1 MSDAQEQV
9 TKLFEDF
16 KQANDQRLSE
26 IEKSATGTADALIVE
41 KTEKLNA
48 AITEAMD
55 QAKAAEKRA
64 EQAEIASKRS
74 GYGEQGEGPQVKA
87 ADLATFRAMNKG
99 ADVSAEDYIERK
111 AAMSAYLRKGRTEGF
126 DQKAMSVDADPEGGY
141 YVMPDTSGRVA
152 SLVYETSPVRQVA
165 NVQTITTDALE
176 GFNDLDEAAQAW
188 VGEQTSRTETNTPQ
202 IGQWRIPVHEQYAEP
217 RATQKLLDDAMIDI
231 EGWLGGKVADKFA
244 RAENAAFVTG
254 DGTLKPRGFTTYGH
268 GTPSA
273 STWNVIERIPT
284 GASGAFA
291 SSAPGDA
298 LVDTVFSLK
307 SAYRAGAVWM
317 MNRSTLGE
325 VRKLKDGD
333 GNYMLQPQFSQ
344 SGLGLSLLGFN
355 VVEAED
361 MADIASDSLSIAFG
375 NFGLGYQIVDRAG
388 IRVLRDPY
396 TAKPYVKF
404 YTTKRVGGDVVNFEA
419 LKLVRFASAAS

>member
-1 MSDAQEQV
+1 MSEAHEQV

-16 KQANDQRLSE
+16 KQANDQRLAE

-41 KTEKLNA
+41 KTEKLNQ

-55 QAKAAEKRA
+55 EAKAATKRA
-64 EQAEIASKRS
+64 EQAEIAAKRS
-74 GYGEQGEGPQVKA
+74 GFGGGNGEPVVKA
-87 ADLATFRAMNKG
+87 ADMEAFKAMAGG
-99 ADVSAEDYIERK
+99 AEVSPEDYMERK
-111 AAMSAYLRKGRTEGF
+111 AALHEYMRKGRDAGLIA
-126 DQKAMSVDADPEGGY
+126 KGMSVDSDPDGGY
-141 YVMPDTSGRVA
+141 YVMPDTSGRIVQ
-152 SLVYETSPVRQVA
+152 LVYETSPIRQVA
-165 NVQTITTDALE
+165 NVQTIGTDALE
-176 GFNDLDEAAQAW
+176 GGNDLDEASSGW
-188 VGEQTSRTETNTPQ
+188 VGERTSPTETDTPQ
-202 IGQWRIPVHEQYAEP
+202 IGEWRVPVHEQYAEP
-217 RATQKLLDDAMIDI
+217 TATQKLLDDATINI
-231 EGWLGGKVADKFA
+231 EAWLSGKVSDVFA
-244 RAENAAFVTG
+244 RKENTAFVTG
-254 DGTLKPRGFTTYGH
+254 DGTLKPRGFLTYGH
-268 GTPSA
+268 GVPSS
-273 STWNVIERIPT
+273 STWDVIERIPSGT
-284 GASGAFA
+284 SGAFA

-298 LVDTVFSLK
+298 LVETVFSLK

-317 MNRSTLGE
+317 MNRSTLAE

-361 MADIASDSLSIAFG
+361 MPDIAANSLSIAFG

-396 TAKPYVKF
+396 TAKPKVKF

-419 LKLVRFASAAS
+419 LKLVRFASSAS